1 MELVSSFKLE
11 LEKEVKIYFHKLFQ
25 NKGIYWRILY
35 SISLYYVWQSI
46 PYHKTLPG
54 EALNQMPLIWFE
66 WKLLWTQKNQREKFF
81 ASLHSVLI
89 HCCGQCSLYM
99 PPPPPVCSQI
109 QTWPHWWNF
118 RLVFRRLGQNLFW
131 LTTMFISS
139 SILSWLQITLR

>member
-25 NKGIYWRILY
+25 NKGVYWRILY

-46 PYHKTLPG
+46 PYRKTLPG

-89 HCCGQCSLYM
+89 HCGGPCSLYM
-99 PPPPPVCSQI
+99 PPPPQSALKYK
-109 QTWPHWWNF
+109 HD
-118 RLVFRRLGQNLFW
+118 
-131 LTTMFISS
+131 LTGGISGLS
-139 SILSWLQITLR
+139 SEDSEKICFG